1 MNNFIILEASA
12 GSGKTHNLAKRYIN
26 LILNFK
32 PGTKKTPVQNI
43 LALTFTNKASI
54 EMKERILYY
63 LKKIS
68 LKQDVSDLLN
78 DLKISK
84 QDTVLN
90 ANNAMED
97 ILENFD
103 NFNVKTIDSFI
114 NLIIKSSALQLGFS
128 PNYEILTDHTKYI
141 NFAIDAFLDNALY
154 DNNLKNILDKFFEQF
169 LLDNHS
175 SWDIKKTV
183 TDGFLTL
190 YKKDD
195 STIFVNDFS
204 EDINYNEMLFKYNNM
219 FYDCIVEMSKIKEFN
234 NIQTNTLNSIK
245 KNILPNK
252 NYLLAPKGASN
263 FFEKEGIPY
272 LKGRDKNAKLDELFI
287 KAKQTLKNF
296 YEIKAKYRYGI
307 YIKMFKYILKEFD
320 KRTKLDSVIFLQ
332 DINKK
337 ILNIFNNDSHSVIT
351 NIYCRLSNYFKDIL
365 IDEFQDTNNIQWQTL
380 KLLAEESLSQDGSF
394 FYVGDKKQAIYG
406 FRGGDSKIFDL
417 PLKQFNYPAIKK
429 NLDTN
434 YRSHKAVVEFNNFVF
449 AEQNIEKFIETIL
462 EQKKLSVD
470 KDEYKYILDTFSGSK
485 QNLSKEKS
493 TKGYVKIS
501 NIVYDKNCPE
511 TKDEKIKNYLY
522 ETLDGLKSR
531 FEYKDITILCR
542 GEDEISKISKWLL
555 EKGINIESYET
566 LNIIN
571 DSTIKE
577 LFSILK
583 FLSNPTDDTA
593 FAGFITSEIFLK
605 ETKTEYESI
614 SAFLQEARSKS
625 TIYICFRENF
635 PQLWQ
640 QYIEP
645 FFKAAGFT
653 AVYELTISLIAKFNV
668 LKNFPDNSNSV
679 LRFLEI
685 INNFEIKEYGLQNF
699 ITYYQDF
706 EKNLKDNNFF
716 IKVPTSNAIK
726 IMTIH
731 KAKGLQ
737 FNVVIMPFFNIKIK
751 TDNTFYYNNN
761 FYYLTT
767 NSLKYSQDL
776 TKIYNTYF
784 LKNLSD
790 ELNVI
795 YVALTRAVY
804 EFYGLIIYESAPKKD
819 KNTEI
824 KKANISFLI
833 PEDMRENGTKE
844 KYSIND
850 KKENT
855 ENFQIQPTQLNDIT
869 EILSDSA
876 VEIYTKNKNEHLL
889 KGLIIHYAL
898 ASITVFDKNNIENII
913 EQSLK
918 LTQKKYPE
926 QDLIWL
932 KDTLIKFFEKEDII
946 NLFSTKGI
954 IYNEKE
960 FVDKFGNTIRP
971 DKIIIEGKN
980 IKIIDFKTSIYDD
993 NAITKQMEK
1002 YSNTLKELYQN
1013 YKIETFVIPVVSR

>member
-32 PGTKKTPVQNI
+32 PGTKKTPVRNI

-78 DLKISK
+78 DSKISK
-84 QDTVLN
+84 QDIVLN
-90 ANNAMED
+90 ANAAMED

-141 NFAIDAFLDNALY
+141 DFAIDAFLDNALY

-183 TDGFLTL
+183 TEEFLTL

-195 STIFVNDFS
+195 SSIFVNDFS
-204 EDINYNEMLFKYNNM
+204 EDINYNEMLFKYNNI
-219 FYDCIVEMSKIKEFN
+219 FYDCITEMSKIKEFN
-234 NIQTNTLNSIK
+234 NIQTNTLTGIK

-252 NYLLAPKGASN
+252 NYLLSPKGTSN
-263 FFEKEGIPY
+263 FFEKEEIPY
-272 LKGRDKNAKLDELFI
+272 LKGKDKNSKLDELFI

-337 ILNIFNNDSHSVIT
+337 ILNIFNKDSHSVIT

-417 PLKQFNYPAIKK
+417 PLKQFNYPSIKK

-449 AEQNIEKFIETIL
+449 AEQNIENFIENIL

-485 QNLSKEKS
+485 QNLSKEKN
-493 TKGYVKIS
+493 TKGYIKIS
-501 NIVYDKNCPE
+501 NIVYDKNCSE

-522 ETLDGLKSR
+522 ETLDGLKNR
-531 FEYKDITILCR
+531 FQYKDITILCR
-542 GEDEISKISKWLL
+542 GADEISQISKWLL
-555 EKGINIESYET
+555 EKEINIESYET

-605 ETKTEYESI
+605 ETKNEYKTI
-614 SAFLQEARSKS
+614 SAFLQENRNKS
-625 TIYICFRENF
+625 TIYIYFREQF

-645 FFKAAGFT
+645 FFKSAGFV
-653 AVYELTISLIAKFNV
+653 AVYELTVSLISKFNI
-668 LKNFPDNSNSV
+668 LKNFPGNSNSI

-685 INNFEIKEYGLQNF
+685 INDFEIKEYGLQNF

-737 FNVVIMPFFNIKIK
+737 FNVVIMPFFDIKIK

-767 NSLKYSQDL
+767 NSLKYSPDL

-804 EFYGLIIYESAPKKD
+804 EFYGLIIDDVSIKKD
-819 KNTEI
+819 KNNEI

-833 PEDMRENGTKE
+833 PEDIREKGTKE
-844 KYSIND
+844 KYSVND

-876 VEIYTKNKNEHLL
+876 VEIYTKNKNEQLL

-898 ASITVFDKNNIENII
+898 ASINRFDKNNIENII
-913 EQSLK
+913 EQSLE

-932 KDTLIKFFEKEDII
+932 KDTLVKFFEKENII

-993 NAITKQMEK
+993 TAIAKQMEK
-1002 YSNTLKELYQN
+1002 YSSTLKEIYQN